1 MEKINFELKTP
12 DLGDTEKIELVKWYK
27 KPGDSVSVGDEI
39 LELVTDK
46 AAFPME
52 SPKAG
57 VLAERMREEGD
68 LVKRG
73 EVLGLLHVHN
83 EQKEPSGQ

>member
-1 MEKINFELKTP
+1 MEKTFFDLKTP

-27 KPGDSVSVGDEI
+27 KKGDPIEEGEEV

-52 SPKAG
+52 SPRSG
-57 VLAERMREEGD
+57 HLSEILETEGSV
-68 LVKRG
+68 VKKG
-73 EVLGLLHVHN
+73 DILGRLEL
-83 EQKEPSGQ
+83 K